1 MHKRA
6 FLIVFIIISSLLF
19 VDCQGGKTKKSK
31 SNKSLDISVYYRE
44 RIMLPHGSELTV
56 SLADVSKMD
65 VAAEFISSYTEVL
78 EGAPPFEISL
88 NYDSKKLNKK
98 GRYVVRAV
106 IKNNKQLLF
115 TSTEHIEA
123 FENSNDNRI
132 EVMVRSIEKGPAK
145 LSQGNVPLENTYW
158 KLISL
163 NDNPVNIGSDEKA
176 LYIQFLDEESR
187 VAGYSGCNN
196 YAGGYELQKDSLS
209 FGMMMSTKK
218 MCVETMDLE
227 QEYLL
232 MLSNTIEYSIEYDK
246 LNFYNVAR
254 ELIAAYQVA
263 QKPE

>member
-1 MHKRA
+1 MHKRG
-6 FLIVFIIISSLLF
+6 FLLVFIIISSLLF
-19 VDCQGGKTKKSK
+19 IDCQGFKSKEAK

-44 RIMLPHGSELTV
+44 RKMLPPGSELTV
-56 SLADVSKMD
+56 ALADVSRMD
-65 VAAEFISSYTEVL
+65 VVAEEISSLAVSV
-78 EGAPPFEISL
+78 EGAPPFEILL

-123 FENSNDNRI
+123 FGNLNDNPI
-132 EVMVRSIEKGPAK
+132 EVMVRSVEKGPAK
-145 LSQGNVPLENTYW
+145 FSQGSVPLENTYW
-158 KLISL
+158 KLVSL
-163 NDNPVNIGSDEKA
+163 NDKPVKIGSDEKE
-176 LYIQFLDEESR
+176 LYIQFLNEESR

-196 YAGGYELQKDSLS
+196 YAGSYELRKDSLS

-218 MCVETMDLE
+218 MCVETMGLE

-246 LNFYNVAR
+246 LHFYNVAR

-263 QKPE
+263 QKQE